1 MVSPRAAPA
10 EARGRK
16 RTRLREMTIIRKHLT
31 ALGLGALA
39 LLAAGPALVGPARAE
54 PPRIAVVATGG
65 TIAMKLDPTT
75 HAPVPAL
82 SGEDLVAA
90 VPKLKDIATIEVTE
104 FSNVPSDYMGPDR
117 WPALSQRIDALLAD
131 PGIRGAIVLH
141 GTDTLD
147 QTAYF
152 LDLTLKSDK
161 PVVLVGAQRNAS
173 DVDADGP
180 RNLLNA
186 ARQILAD
193 GAVGQGVTV
202 TLNHRINAA
211 REVRKTHTSNV
222 ETFNSGDAGILGYV
236 DEDRVVF
243 GRRSLRRQTLPL
255 PERMPRVDLVAMY
268 AGADGSQVRHAAG
281 SGAEAIVVEAYGWGN
296 VNAEMHD
303 AIAEAV
309 AKGVPVIVATKVYD
323 GRALP
328 VYGFKGGGSTLR
340 KAGAVFAGDLTPDK
354 ARILT
359 LLALSAGKDQASLQ
373 RVFDK

>member
-1 MVSPRAAPA
+1 
-10 EARGRK
+10 
-16 RTRLREMTIIRKHLT
+16 
-31 ALGLGALA
+31 
-39 LLAAGPALVGPARAE
+39 
-54 PPRIAVVATGG
+54 
-65 TIAMKLDPTT
+65 MKLDPQT

-82 SGEDLVAA
+82 SGEDLVSA
-90 VPKLKDIATIEVTE
+90 VPKLKDIATIQVTE

-117 WPALSQRIDALLAD
+117 WPALARRIDAILAD
-131 PGIRGAIVLH
+131 PDIRGAIVLH

-152 LDLTLKSDK
+152 LDLTLTSRK

-173 DVDADGP
+173 DADADGP

-193 GAVGQGVTV
+193 GAAEMGVTV

-222 ETFNSGDAGILGYV
+222 ETFDSGDAGILGYV

-243 GRRSLRRQTLPL
+243 SRKSLRRQTLPL

-268 AGADGSQVRHAAG
+268 AGADGSQVRHAAE

-303 AIAEAV
+303 AIAEV
-309 AKGVPVIVATKVYD
+309 IAKGVPVIVATKVYD

-328 VYGFKGGGSTLR
+328 VYGFKGGGNTLR

-359 LLALSAGKDQASLQ
+359 LIALPATKDRAALQAL
-373 RVFDK
+373 FDR

>member
-1 MVSPRAAPA
+1 MTKTIGNWAAFGLMAAASLGSGAAAAQPA
-10 EARGRK
+10 K
-16 RTRLREMTIIRKHLT
+16 P
-31 ALGLGALA
+31 
-39 LLAAGPALVGPARAE
+39 AA
-54 PPRIAVVATGG
+54 PRIAVVATGG
-65 TIAMKLDPTT
+65 TIAMKLDPVT

-82 SGEDLVAA
+82 SGEDLVSA

-117 WPALSQRIDALLAD
+117 WPALSRRIDAILAD
-131 PGIRGAIVLH
+131 PEVRGAIVLH

-152 LDLTLKSDK
+152 LDLTLKSQK

-173 DVDADGP
+173 DPDADGP

-186 ARQILAD
+186 ARQILAE
-193 GAVGQGVTV
+193 GSAEMGVTV

-222 ETFNSGDAGILGYV
+222 ETFNSGEAGILGYV

-243 GRRSLRRQTLPL
+243 SRKSLRRQTLPL
-255 PERMPRVDLVAMY
+255 PDRMPRVDLVAMY
-268 AGADGSQVRHAAG
+268 AGADGSQVRHAAQ
-281 SGAEAIVVEAYGWGN
+281 SGAEGIVVEAYGWGN

-303 AIAEAV
+303 AIAEV
-309 AKGVPVIVATKVYD
+309 IAKGVPVIVATRVND

-359 LLALSAGKDQASLQ
+359 LIALPGTKDRAALQ
-373 RVFDK
+373 VLFDR

>member
-1 MVSPRAAPA
+1 
-10 EARGRK
+10 
-16 RTRLREMTIIRKHLT
+16 MTGNILKQGV
-31 ALGLGALA
+31 LGLVGLTMLA
-39 LLAAGPALVGPARAE
+39 GGPAAAE
-54 PPRIAVVATGG
+54 PPKIAVVATGG

-90 VPKLKDIATIEVTE
+90 VPKLKDIATIAVTE

-117 WPALSQRIDALLAD
+117 WPALSRRIDEILAD
-131 PGIRGAIVLH
+131 PGVRGAIVLH

-173 DVDADGP
+173 DWDADGP

-193 GAVGQGVTV
+193 GAAGMGVTV

-243 GRRSLRRQTLPL
+243 SRKSLRRQTLPL
-255 PERMPRVDLVAMY
+255 PDRMPRVDLVSMY
-268 AGADGSQVRHAAG
+268 AGADGSQVRDAAE

-303 AIAEAV
+303 AIAAAV

-328 VYGFKGGGSTLR
+328 VYGFKGGGSTLL

-354 ARILT
+354 ARIL
-359 LLALSAGKDQASLQ
+359 ALVALPATKERAALQALY
-373 RVFDK
+373 DK